1 MAEEEKEEVCRA
13 LAKYGD
19 RLIESILRATE
30 AERWHLMPELLT
42 NLSAALTLDKQL
54 KCPHSSGQQEELCEQ
69 LKRASLSGMKEQEC
83 VDPEFL
89 DYMKSHVREAR
100 RDVDKQNWDKAAW
113 RTRVVQ
119 GGMLDTAFIY
129 LIEHC
134 AKERE

>member
-69 LKRASLSGMKEQEC
+69 LKRVGERISRDLVMASKAERMGEVVTMARH
-83 VDPEFL
+83 L
-89 DYMKSHVREAR
+89 DVIERLKY
-100 RDVDKQNWDKAAW
+100 
-113 RTRVVQ
+113 RV
-119 GGMLDTAFIY
+119 
-129 LIEHC
+129 C
-134 AKERE
+134 R